1 MKTGLCEKSKSIS
14 FIMLCTCMAYAV
26 FFGTSVF
33 LSVGSISLWRMLIA
47 ATVVTAVPVVIKNF
61 KAAVLNPFFITLA
74 AFGAWLAVA
83 ALMGRANSHGTE
95 FIVRDIKSF
104 AYLSLFPIT
113 ACILTDKSRLKVL
126 LAFVMYASFALS
138 ILSTVFML
146 SYILLP
152 PLSESMLRVFWRFE
166 FINFTQ
172 VSDKIARVLFVS
184 TPFQLFGCAIPF
196 YFQAEREKFSRFYP
210 VVTGLGLFSILITYT
225 RSLYLATF
233 VTAVSVVVLT
243 LAAVDGKKRKNVWKH
258 IASSAA
264 VVAAIVLVFSLC
276 ARVNYIGYAFQRV
289 FVTHAPGESA
299 DPGGIPGDETPGN
312 NSNIQHEPSSNHE
325 IPEFND
331 PDSYLDAT
339 KVSDAIREELKINL
353 VKEIKKAPF
362 TGNGLGLT
370 INGRES
376 LPELFMYDLA
386 AKAGLVGLLLF
397 FAPLFIA
404 FVAVAKSLKRRKH
417 CLELYIWTGCVLGL
431 FAYACFQPYMN
442 NAPCMTVYSCLM
454 SIALL
459 QNRELKEK
467 KTEEVT

>member
-1 MKTGLCEKSKSIS
+1 
-14 FIMLCTCMAYAV
+14 
-26 FFGTSVF
+26 
-33 LSVGSISLWRMLIA
+33 
-47 ATVVTAVPVVIKNF
+47 
-61 KAAVLNPFFITLA
+61 
-74 AFGAWLAVA
+74 
-83 ALMGRANSHGTE
+83 
-95 FIVRDIKSF
+95 
-104 AYLSLFPIT
+104 
-113 ACILTDKSRLKVL
+113 
-126 LAFVMYASFALS
+126 
-138 ILSTVFML
+138 ML

-152 PLSESMLRVFWRFE
+152 QLSESMLRVFWRFE

-299 DPGGIPGDETPGN
+299 DPDGIPGDETPGN
-312 NSNIQHEPSSNHE
+312 DSNIQHEPSSNHE